1 MVEEGSMRRHNG
13 SWLVLVAVTLLA
25 PGAAGADMP
34 CRMGGVVA
42 KSANGS
48 FELVSS
54 SYGCRHYPE
63 RSLQIVPAGK
73 QGAALVTVKEV
84 PWYGQFWVA
93 NDGKTVLVDLS
104 KEQKE
109 PDPVLAVSHNGAA
122 LRKLKPSEIL
132 PAKNKAVAEKR
143 FLKLEFSAEALKI
156 KDLDGTLYKTL
167 SLKELIAL
175 GALPKK

>member
-1 MVEEGSMRRHNG
+1 MHRRTGS
-13 SWLVLVAVTLLA
+13 LLLVAVAAMLLA
-25 PGAAGADMP
+25 PGVAGADMP

-48 FELVSS
+48 YELVSS

-63 RSLQIVPAGK
+63 RNLTIVKAGK
-73 QGAALVTVKEV
+73 PAEVLVTVKNV
-84 PWYGQFWVA
+84 PWGDKFWVA

-104 KEQKE
+104 KDQRE

-132 PAKNKAVAEKR
+132 PAKHKTVVEKR
-143 FLKLEFSAEALKI
+143 FLKLEFSAEALKV

-167 SLKELIAL
+167 SLPELVAL
-175 GALPKK
+175 GAPPKK